1 VLGCPRV
8 VDHEEP
14 RRVDHEARPE
24 AHDGDHVLR
33 LVEELAHEPGAPR
46 RLLARA
52 LEPVLHF
59 AILEVLQVEGRRVL
73 HEAQAHRDAEALAEQ
88 RIEKRDAAAEDV
100 GDHGEREF
108 QREKAPD
115 RIEVVALDARHD
127 RIDDERTDVQ
137 SRDREQRADEAER
150 DHRDA
155 DRGTRLPDEL
165 EEGREVTEG
174 AYALAEGGGRLRR
187 GAA

>member
-1 VLGCPRV
+1 MDSHPI
-8 VDHEEP
+8 DSHFTA
-14 RRVDHEARPE
+14 D
-24 AHDGDHVLR
+24 DGPHHGQTYHVPPL
-33 LVEELAHEPGAPR
+33 
-46 RLLARA
+46 
-52 LEPVLHF
+52 
-59 AILEVLQVEGRRVL
+59 AILEILQVEGGRVL
-73 HEAQAHRDAEALAEQ
+73 HQAKARRDAEALAEEGV
-88 RIEKRDAAAEDV
+88 EKGDAAAEDV
-100 GDHGEREF
+100 GDHGQCEF
-108 QREKAPD
+108 QREEAPD

-127 RIDDERTDVQ
+127 RIDDERADVER
-137 SRDREQRADEAER
+137 RDGEKRADEAEC